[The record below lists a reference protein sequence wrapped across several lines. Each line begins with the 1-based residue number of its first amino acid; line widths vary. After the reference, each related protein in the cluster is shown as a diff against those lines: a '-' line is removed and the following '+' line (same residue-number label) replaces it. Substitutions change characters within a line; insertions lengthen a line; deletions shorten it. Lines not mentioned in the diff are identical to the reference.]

1 MQVRG
6 HWGLMTTAGVVVR
19 TRGWRLLRGVLAMAV
34 FALPVL
40 VLGFA
45 VRQQFDPLIDLD
57 NSAIGR
63 ATSFSVRHGL
73 VTALEVVQA
82 ISQPVCVYAVSLVV
96 VIWAWR
102 ARKLKGR
109 ALWAGVTMMAGWSIG
124 ALAKLVVQRERPIV
138 DDSVPHAQ
146 GYSFPSGHVLN
157 ITLAASVLVFLL
169 WPLLS
174 VAGRRIGTAVAALV
188 VVAVGLDRIF
198 IGAHFPSDVVA
209 GFILGVG
216 IVYSSWIGFIGKT
229 AATSSPGPSHPA

>member
-1 MQVRG
+1 
-6 HWGLMTTAGVVVR
+6 MTTAGVVVR
-19 TRGWRLLRGVLAMAV
+19 TRGWRLLRGVVAMAV

-45 VRQQFDPLIDLD
+45 ARQQFDPLIDVD
-57 NSAIGR
+57 ESAIKA
-63 ATSFSVRHGL
+63 ATGFSVRHGL
-73 VTALEVVQA
+73 VSVLEAVQLV
-82 ISQPVCVYAVSLVV
+82 SQPVCVYVVAVGVA
-96 VIWAWR
+96 IWVWR
-102 ARKLKGR
+102 AKKLKGR
-109 ALWAGVTMMAGWSIG
+109 ALWAGVTMMVGWAIG
-124 ALAKLVVQRERPIV
+124 SGAKLVVQRERPIV

-174 VAGRRIGTAVAALV
+174 VTGRRIGIAVAALV
-188 VVAVGLDRIF
+188 VVVVGLDRVF

-229 AATSSPGPSHPA
+229 AASSSPGPSHPA

>member
-1 MQVRG
+1 MG
-6 HWGLMTTAGVVVR
+6 I
-19 TRGWRLLRGVLAMAV
+19 

-45 VRQQFDPLIDLD
+45 VRQQFDPLIDVD
-57 NSAIGR
+57 DAAIR
-63 ATSFSVRHGL
+63 DATSFSVRHGL
-73 VTALEVVQA
+73 VSALEVLQA
-82 ISQPVCVYAVSLVV
+82 ISQPIWVYVVAVGV
-96 VIWAWR
+96 VIWVWVAK
-102 ARKLKGR
+102 KLKGR
-109 ALWAGVTMMAGWSIG
+109 ALWAVVTMMAGWAIG
-124 ALAKLVVQRERPIV
+124 VGAKIVVQRERPIV

-146 GYSFPSGHVLN
+146 GYSFPSGHALN
-157 ITLAASVLVFLL
+157 ITVAASVLVFLL

-174 VAGRRIGTAVAALV
+174 VTGRRIGIAVAALA
-188 VVAVGLDRIF
+188 VVAVGLDRVF

>member
-1 MQVRG
+1 
-6 HWGLMTTAGVVVR
+6 
-19 TRGWRLLRGVLAMAV
+19 LLRGVLAMAA

-45 VRQQFDPLIDLD
+45 VRQQFDPLIDVD
-57 NSAIGR
+57 DSAIR
-63 ATSFSVRHGL
+63 AATSFSVRHGL
-73 VTALEVVQA
+73 VSALEVLQA
-82 ISQPVCVYAVSLVV
+82 ISQPVCVYVVAVGV
-96 VIWAWR
+96 VIWVWVAK
-102 ARKLKGR
+102 KLKGR
-109 ALWAGVTMMAGWSIG
+109 ALWAGVTMMAGWAIG
-124 ALAKLVVQRERPIV
+124 AGAKLVVQRERPIV
-138 DDSVPHAQ
+138 DDSVPHAV

-157 ITLAASVLVFLL
+157 ITVAASVLVFLL

-174 VAGRRIGTAVAALV
+174 VAGRRIGIAVAALA
-188 VVAVGLDRIF
+188 VVAVGLDRVF

>member
-1 MQVRG
+1 
-6 HWGLMTTAGVVVR
+6 
-19 TRGWRLLRGVLAMAV
+19 LLRGVLAMAA

-45 VRQQFDPLIDLD
+45 ARQQFDPLIDVD
-57 NSAIGR
+57 DTAIR
-63 ATSFSVRHGL
+63 DATSFSVRHGL
-73 VTALEVVQA
+73 VSALVVLQA
-82 ISQPVCVYAVSLVV
+82 ISQPVCVYVVAVGV
-96 VIWAWR
+96 VIWVWVAK
-102 ARKLKGR
+102 KLKGR
-109 ALWAGVTMMAGWSIG
+109 ALWAGVTMMVGWAIEG
-124 ALAKLVVQRERPIV
+124 GAKLVVQRERPIV
-138 DDSVPHAQ
+138 DDSVPHAV

-157 ITLAASVLVFLL
+157 ITVAASVLVFLL

-174 VAGRRIGTAVAALV
+174 VTGRRIGIAVAALA
-188 VVAVGLDRIF
+188 VVAVGLDRVF

>member
-1 MQVRG
+1 
-6 HWGLMTTAGVVVR
+6 VVVR
-19 TRGWRLLRGVLAMAV
+19 TRGWRLLRGVVAMAV

-45 VRQQFDPLIDLD
+45 ARQQFDPLIDVD
-57 NSAIGR
+57 ESAIKA

-73 VTALEVVQA
+73 VSVLEAVQLV
-82 ISQPVCVYAVSLVV
+82 SQPVCVYVVAVGVA
-96 VIWAWR
+96 IWVWR
-102 ARKLKGR
+102 AKKLKGR
-109 ALWAGVTMMAGWSIG
+109 ALWAGVTMMVGWAIG
-124 ALAKLVVQRERPIV
+124 SGAKLVVQRERPIV

-174 VAGRRIGTAVAALV
+174 VTGRRIGIAVAALV
-188 VVAVGLDRIF
+188 VVVVGLDRVF

-229 AATSSPGPSHPA
+229 AASSSPGPSHPA